1 MDMDEL
7 KQRQKRLQEQRD
19 RLVAMKKEEREK
31 KLKDFEKK
39 NPQRPQ
45 SARAARSA
53 LAEKEASGKAGG
65 DELAMRR
72 AIAKKLQEEL
82 IGKN

>member
-7 KQRQKRLQEQRD
+7 KERQKRLQEQRD
-19 RLVAMKKEEREK
+19 RLIAMKKEEREK
-31 KLKDFEKK
+31 KLKDFEKS
-39 NPQRPQ
+39 NPKRPQ

-53 LAEKEASGKAGG
+53 LQEKTTAAKE
-65 DELAMRR
+65 DEDKMAMRR